1 MAEKSICDGCS
12 TQSMACRLNDSASQ
26 CAKWKSKFSR
36 KWDALTADLRKQW
49 GLDPPDPEEGEQP
62 HD

>member
-49 GLDPPDPEEGEQP
+49 GLDPPEPEEGEQP
-62 HD
+62 ND